1 MTSTFKF
8 GFARYDIMLHCWNE
22 DPLQRPT
29 FTELREHLDDIIS
42 AGDKYL
48 TFDINEE
55 NTYYNV
61 ASFKSVSSE
70 NEEDEMLVDELMNR
84 PMQVKTIDELKQ
96 IQQRDE
102 NADENSTPDDVEE
115 ERKLAEKLKALE
127 GDQSHDKEDRYKK
140 PQSLISSGDG
150 KSKDLEKVLDITQK
164 NDLNAR
170 YITQEA
176 LKNESANN
184 EKENQPSHIYI
195 NQDDSTLT
203 VA

>member
-1 MTSTFKF
+1 
-8 GFARYDIMLHCWNE
+8 MLHCWNE

-96 IQQRDE
+96 MQQKKE
-102 NADENSTPDDVEE
+102 EKQPKLNS
-115 ERKLAEKLKALE
+115 RR
-127 GDQSHDKEDRYKK
+127 S
-140 PQSLISSGDG
+140 
-150 KSKDLEKVLDITQK
+150 
-164 NDLNAR
+164 
-170 YITQEA
+170 
-176 LKNESANN
+176 
-184 EKENQPSHIYI
+184 
-195 NQDDSTLT
+195 
-203 VA
+203 

>member
-1 MTSTFKF
+1 
-8 GFARYDIMLHCWNE
+8 MLHCWNE

-195 NQDDSTLT
+195 NQDDSTLA